1 MAKEYSKSDAKLI
14 IEKHK
19 KNLDLLLQCIK
30 LPNVYNKNIKNS
42 ALNFTLDE
50 VMNILRGV
58 PVEEINSTKRG
69 IRTKTLRDNGFLTM
83 ADIYMVKKERLVR
96 IKGISD
102 ETAGIIKDTA
112 TEFYNTTKENFKLK
126 LSIDKKTEWSSSLVR
141 WVAGLIKSEE
151 LISEANDLYN
161 ENNKRINELINNL
174 DVSLNSIKWM
184 FSNKDKKDNA
194 DKAYFELKSM
204 LDGFYGNRVNE
215 IVKEINSYYKI
226 SVEDAWNLFSKESV
240 KFYNILENINP
251 GLLGNSDSLYGLPE
265 ELAKDVE
272 EVKYDLTG
280 LNCSLRKYQEWGVK
294 YILKQERV
302 LLGDE
307 MGLGKTVQAIATM
320 VSLRNGGAKRF
331 LVVAPA
337 SVLTNWCREIVKHSD
352 LRVTKI
358 HGGSRDKSFN
368 EWLKYGGV
376 GVTTFETT
384 QFLTLPEDFV
394 FGMLIVDE
402 AHYIKNPDAK
412 RSRNVRELCKKSRR
426 VLFMTGTAIENNV
439 EEMINLIKLLQPAVA
454 KDVKNYAY
462 LSSAPQFRENVASV
476 YYRRKRADVLTELP
490 DLIETEEW
498 CELGKEEEKIYE
510 ESVLSK
516 KYHLARRMS
525 WNIDDLEKSSKAN
538 RLKELVM
545 EAEGEERKIIV
556 FSFFLD
562 TINKIKE
569 FLGERCSEPINGSVP
584 VEKRQA
590 IIDEFNNAKAGS
602 VLLAQIQSGGTGL
615 NIQSASV
622 VIFCEPQFKPSIE
635 NQAVARAYRMGQSR
649 NVLVYRLLC
658 ENTIDE
664 KLIDVLKE
672 KQKIFDEFAD
682 KSIAAE
688 SDNIEVDDK
697 TFGEIMEE
705 EIERIK
711 NKKETE
717 LEVNSENQE

>member
-1 MAKEYSKSDAKLI
+1 
-14 IEKHK
+14 
-19 KNLDLLLQCIK
+19 
-30 LPNVYNKNIKNS
+30 
-42 ALNFTLDE
+42 
-50 VMNILRGV
+50 MNILRGV

-83 ADIYMVKKERLVR
+83 ADIYMVKKERLVK
-96 IKGISD
+96 IKGISE
-102 ETAGIIKDTA
+102 ETAGVIKNTA
-112 TEFYNTTKENFKLK
+112 TEFYNTTKNNFKLK
-126 LSIDKKTEWSSSLVR
+126 INIDKKTEFSSALVR

-151 LISEANDLYN
+151 LIIEAKELYD
-161 ENNKRINELINNL
+161 ENNNRIDELINDL
-174 DVSLNSIKWM
+174 ELSLNSIKRL
-184 FSNKDKKDNA
+184 FLSQEKKDNA

-215 IVKEINSYYKI
+215 IVNNLNNYYKI
-226 SVEDAWNLFSKESV
+226 NIDDAWYLFSKESL

-265 ELAKDVE
+265 ELAKNIE
-272 EVKYDLTG
+272 EIKYDLTG

-337 SVLTNWCREIVKHSD
+337 SVLTNWCREIAKHSD
-352 LRVTKI
+352 LKVTKI
-358 HGGSRDKSFN
+358 HGNNRDKEFEN
-368 EWLKYGGV
+368 WLRYGGV

-384 QFLTLPEDFV
+384 AFLMMPEDFV
-394 FGMLIVDE
+394 FGMLVVDE

-412 RSRNVRELCKKSRR
+412 RSKNVKELCKKSRR
-426 VLFMTGTAIENNV
+426 VLFMTGTAIENSV
-439 EEMINLIKLLQPAVA
+439 DEMINLIKLLQPSVA

-462 LSSAPQFRENVASV
+462 LSSAPQFRENIASV
-476 YYRRKRADVLTELP
+476 YYRRKREDVLTELP
-490 DLIETEEW
+490 DLIEKEEW
-498 CELGKEEEKIYE
+498 CELGNEEERIYE

-525 WNIDDLEKSSKAN
+525 FNIDDLEKSSKAN
-538 RLKELVM
+538 RLKELVL
-545 EAEGEERKIIV
+545 EALGEERKIIV

-562 TINKIKE
+562 TIDKIKD
-569 FLGERCSEPINGSVP
+569 FLGDRCLEPINGSVP
-584 VEKRQA
+584 VLRRQK
-590 IIDEFNNAKAGS
+590 IIDEFDKSPAGT

-635 NQAVARAYRMGQSR
+635 NQAIARAYRMGQSR
-649 NVLVYRLLC
+649 NVLVHRLLC
-658 ENTIDE
+658 ENTIED
-664 KLIDVLKE
+664 KLIDILKE

-682 KSIAAE
+682 KSFAYE
-688 SDNIEVDDK
+688 SENVEVDDK
-697 TFGEIMEE
+697 TFNDIMEE

-711 NKKETE
+711 NKREKDIEI
-717 LEVNSENQE
+717 SE

>member
-19 KNLDLLLQCIK
+19 KNIDLLRQCIS

-42 ALNFTLDE
+42 SLNFTLDE

-83 ADIYMVKKERLVR
+83 ADIYMVKKERLVK
-96 IKGISD
+96 IKGISE
-102 ETAGIIKDTA
+102 ETAGIIKNTA
-112 TEFYNTTKENFKLK
+112 TEFYNTTKNNFKLK
-126 LSIDKKTEWSSSLVR
+126 ISIDKKTEFSSALVR

-151 LISEANDLYN
+151 LIIEAKELYD
-161 ENNKRINELINNL
+161 ENNNRIDELINDL
-174 DVSLNSIKWM
+174 ELSLNSIKRL
-184 FSNKDKKDNA
+184 FLSQEKKDNA

-215 IVKEINSYYKI
+215 IVNNLNNYYKI
-226 SVEDAWNLFSKESV
+226 NIDDAWYLFSKESL

-265 ELAKDVE
+265 ELAKDIE
-272 EVKYDLTG
+272 EIKYDLTG

-337 SVLTNWCREIVKHSD
+337 SVLTNWCREIAKHSD
-352 LRVTKI
+352 LKVTKI
-358 HGGSRDKSFN
+358 HGNNRDKEFEN
-368 EWLKYGGV
+368 WLRYGGV

-384 QFLTLPEDFV
+384 AFLMMPEDFV
-394 FGMLIVDE
+394 FGMLVVDE

-412 RSRNVRELCKKSRR
+412 RSKNVKELCKKSRR
-426 VLFMTGTAIENNV
+426 VLFMTGTAIENSV
-439 EEMINLIKLLQPAVA
+439 DEMINLIKLLQPSVA

-462 LSSAPQFRENVASV
+462 LSSAPQFRENIASV
-476 YYRRKRADVLTELP
+476 YYRRKREDVLTELP
-490 DLIETEEW
+490 DLIEKEEW
-498 CELGKEEEKIYE
+498 CELGNEEERIYE

-525 WNIDDLEKSSKAN
+525 FNIDDLEKSSKAN
-538 RLKELVM
+538 RLKELVL
-545 EAEGEERKIIV
+545 EALGEERKIIV

-562 TINKIKE
+562 TIDKIKE
-569 FLGERCSEPINGSVP
+569 FLGDRCLEPINGSVP
-584 VEKRQA
+584 VLRRQK
-590 IIDEFNNAKAGS
+590 IIDEFDKSPAGT

-635 NQAVARAYRMGQSR
+635 NQAIARAYRMGQSR
-649 NVLVYRLLC
+649 NVLVHRLLC
-658 ENTIDE
+658 ENTIED
-664 KLIDVLKE
+664 KLIDILKE

-682 KSIAAE
+682 KSFAYE
-688 SDNIEVDDK
+688 SENVEVDDK
-697 TFGEIMEE
+697 TFNDIMEE

-711 NKKETE
+711 NKREKDIEI
-717 LEVNSENQE
+717 SE

>member
-1 MAKEYSKSDAKLI
+1 M
-14 IEKHK
+14 
-19 KNLDLLLQCIK
+19 
-30 LPNVYNKNIKNS
+30 
-42 ALNFTLDE
+42 DE
-50 VMNILRGV
+50 FNT
-58 PVEEINSTKRG
+58 PET
-69 IRTKTLRDNGFLTM
+69 FL
-83 ADIYMVKKERLVR
+83 
-96 IKGISD
+96 
-102 ETAGIIKDTA
+102 IKDVDEA
-112 TEFYNTTKENFKLK
+112 IE
-126 LSIDKKTEWSSSLVR
+126 
-141 WVAGLIKSEE
+141 
-151 LISEANDLYN
+151 ISK
-161 ENNKRINELINNL
+161 NK
-174 DVSLNSIKWM
+174 
-184 FSNKDKKDNA
+184 
-194 DKAYFELKSM
+194 
-204 LDGFYGNRVNE
+204 
-215 IVKEINSYYKI
+215 
-226 SVEDAWNLFSKESV
+226 
-240 KFYNILENINP
+240 
-251 GLLGNSDSLYGLPE
+251 PE
-265 ELAKDVE
+265 
-272 EVKYDLTG
+272 
-280 LNCSLRKYQEWGVK
+280 VK

-358 HGGSRDKSFN
+358 HGSSRDKSFN

-584 VEKRQA
+584 VEKRQT

-615 NIQSASV
+615 YIQSASV

-658 ENTIDE
+658 ENTVDERIDIKGHDAYLQGTINPSLPVGYPLGWWKKKE
-664 KLIDVLKE
+664 SLFNDILIYFEEEFFTLHEFLLYMISRSKE
-672 KQKIFDEFAD
+672 
-682 KSIAAE
+682 
-688 SDNIEVDDK
+688 DNIQKLYVGGVFEYY
-697 TFGEIMEE
+697 I
-705 EIERIK
+705 
-711 NKKETE
+711 
-717 LEVNSENQE
+717 

>member
-161 ENNKRINELINNL
+161 DNNKRINELIDNL
-174 DVSLNSIKWM
+174 EVSLNSIKWM
-184 FSNKDKKDNA
+184 FSNKDKKNSA

-358 HGGSRDKSFN
+358 HGSSRDKSFN

-584 VEKRQA
+584 VEKRQT

-717 LEVNSENQE
+717 LEVDSENQE

>member
-161 ENNKRINELINNL
+161 DNNKRINELIDNL
-174 DVSLNSIKWM
+174 EVSLNSIKWM
-184 FSNKDKKDNA
+184 FSNKDKKNSA

-215 IVKEINSYYKI
+215 IVKKINSYYKI

-337 SVLTNWCREIVKHSD
+337 SVLTNWFREIVKHSD

-358 HGGSRDKSFN
+358 HGSSRDKSFN

-384 QFLTLPEDFV
+384 QFLTLSEDFV

-412 RSRNVRELCKKSRR
+412 RSKNVRELCKKSRR

-584 VEKRQA
+584 VEKRQT

-717 LEVNSENQE
+717 LEVDSENQE

>member
-1 MAKEYSKSDAKLI
+1 
-14 IEKHK
+14 
-19 KNLDLLLQCIK
+19 
-30 LPNVYNKNIKNS
+30 
-42 ALNFTLDE
+42 
-50 VMNILRGV
+50 
-58 PVEEINSTKRG
+58 
-69 IRTKTLRDNGFLTM
+69 
-83 ADIYMVKKERLVR
+83 
-96 IKGISD
+96 
-102 ETAGIIKDTA
+102 
-112 TEFYNTTKENFKLK
+112 
-126 LSIDKKTEWSSSLVR
+126 
-141 WVAGLIKSEE
+141 
-151 LISEANDLYN
+151 
-161 ENNKRINELINNL
+161 
-174 DVSLNSIKWM
+174 
-184 FSNKDKKDNA
+184 
-194 DKAYFELKSM
+194 
-204 LDGFYGNRVNE
+204 
-215 IVKEINSYYKI
+215 
-226 SVEDAWNLFSKESV
+226 
-240 KFYNILENINP
+240 
-251 GLLGNSDSLYGLPE
+251 
-265 ELAKDVE
+265 
-272 EVKYDLTG
+272 
-280 LNCSLRKYQEWGVK
+280 
-294 YILKQERV
+294 
-302 LLGDE
+302 
-307 MGLGKTVQAIATM
+307 
-320 VSLRNGGAKRF
+320 
-331 LVVAPA
+331 
-337 SVLTNWCREIVKHSD
+337 
-352 LRVTKI
+352 
-358 HGGSRDKSFN
+358 
-368 EWLKYGGV
+368 
-376 GVTTFETT
+376 
-384 QFLTLPEDFV
+384 
-394 FGMLIVDE
+394 MLIVDE

-584 VEKRQA
+584 VEKRQT

-717 LEVNSENQE
+717 LEVDSENQE